1 MLLKHLTGAFTKFFT
16 FLAKATAHF
25 IKMCNSIIVY
35 ATLQKE
41 VMDINKA
48 EQYIAKI
55 IFKNRIL
62 QFKGQQ
68 FEDFFVSVM
77 TKANM
82 NFQAVKAHGNIG
94 DRKNDGFD
102 RITGTYYQVFAP
114 EDLTK
119 DKTINEGVKKLEE
132 DFKGLYDNWNDI
144 CPIKTFFFVTN
155 DRYNGVPAPIHEM
168 VITLNNDQKYA
179 DIAINIF
186 SAKDLETIF
195 DALDEFA
202 KQDILGFIPEEIMP
216 VVEYEALHET
226 VSYLLKIELPED
238 YQDNLVVPDFDEK
251 IIFNNL
257 SSTVN
262 NQLVM
267 GSYQEGLLLPYFN
280 DNPGIKEVLQKKFH
294 ALYKQSKNEIPDSK
308 EDFSDCRFYY
318 ILEKACPKRT
328 LSIQTSV
335 LVLMAY
341 YFSSCDIFE
350 EPLK

>member
-1 MLLKHLTGAFTKFFT
+1 
-16 FLAKATAHF
+16 
-25 IKMCNSIIVY
+25 MCYTIIIF
-35 ATLQKE
+35 AILQKE
-41 VMDINKA
+41 VILISKA

-77 TKANM
+77 SKANI

-102 RITGTYYQVFAP
+102 RTTGTYYQVFAP

-119 DKTINEGVKKLEE
+119 DKTISDGAKKLEE

-144 CPIKTFFFVTN
+144 CPIKRFFFVTN
-155 DRYNGVPAPIHEM
+155 DKYNGVAAPIHEM
-168 VITLNNDQKYA
+168 AIILNNNA
-179 DIAINIF
+179 DYSDIDINIF
-186 SAKDLETIF
+186 SAKDLETTF
-195 DALDEFA
+195 DSLDDCA
-202 KQDILGFIPEEIMP
+202 KQDILGFIPDEIMP
-216 VVEYEALHET
+216 VVEYEALNET
-226 VSYLLKIELPED
+226 VMFLLKIELPED
-238 YQDNLVVPDFDEK
+238 YSDNLIIPDFDEK

-257 SSTVN
+257 GSTVN
-262 NQLVM
+262 SQLVT

-280 DNPGIKEVLQKKFH
+280 ENPGIREILQKKFH
-294 ALYKQSKNEIPDSK
+294 ALYEQSKNEIPDSK
-308 EDFSDCRFYY
+308 ENFSDCRFYY
-318 ILEKACPKRT
+318 ILEKACSRRT
-328 LSIQTSV
+328 LPIQTSV

-350 EPLK
+350 ELQK